1 MPGQLLHRIALR
13 VCRDE
18 TERVLEPLIAD
29 LQREWSDARPGSAR
43 AFALARAYAS
53 FWFAVTACSIRTI
66 ARGVV
71 SPIDREMTTAATPA
85 FLCGVFAIVIL
96 RVSGSILGITGLRIF
111 GNSWGYWHRPLSAIA
126 LGELQ
131 TVGWSVVFAM
141 LPAFMCI
148 RRDPNRRWDATA
160 SRILAAAVVIVVVF
174 VGWLG
179 PALFGASE
187 HAQGFFLNG
196 RAQPAFASIT
206 TVIRMVRNHS
216 HAAWSHELDHRL
228 TSIATA
234 LLLSLIGWQLSAIRR
249 PSIGRVA
256 FWWFVLMEF
265 VLFSGGYAINQAE
278 WQQWRASGVLLL
290 ILLALHTA
298 ARWNGSGLSA
308 PPAPPDR
315 PAVPAFVSS

>member
-1 MPGQLLHRIALR
+1 MRRHHASLAGGLSVID
-13 VCRDE
+13 C
-18 TERVLEPLIAD
+18 LI
-29 LQREWSDARPGSAR
+29 
-43 AFALARAYAS
+43 
-53 FWFAVTACSIRTI
+53 
-66 ARGVV
+66 
-71 SPIDREMTTAATPA
+71 
-85 FLCGVFAIVIL
+85 
-96 RVSGSILGITGLRIF
+96 
-111 GNSWGYWHRPLSAIA
+111 
-126 LGELQ
+126 
-131 TVGWSVVFAM
+131 
-141 LPAFMCI
+141 
-148 RRDPNRRWDATA
+148 
-160 SRILAAAVVIVVVF
+160 
-174 VGWLG
+174 GWLG

-206 TVIRMVRNHS
+206 TVIRMVRDHS
-216 HAAWSHELDHRL
+216 HVASSHELDHRL
-228 TSIATA
+228 TRIATA

-256 FWWFVLMEF
+256 FWWFMLMEF

-290 ILLALHTA
+290 ILLVLHIA